1 MTVVNDA
8 IILAGGMGT
17 RMLPASLYAPK
28 EVLPLLDTPLIN
40 HLIWEA
46 ELAGVKRIHLVLS
59 QKKVHYLEDFL
70 KSKII
75 HGNDIR
81 RELPRHALMLGSG
94 RAEVI
99 PHVQKTPGG
108 IGNAISVVADY
119 VDGPF
124 LVLLGDML
132 VLDDAELTEAPGP
145 ESSSRASKNMIL
157 KFEERGLA
165 CVGAISVD
173 PDEVNKYGIVVGNGD
188 EVEKI
193 VEKPTTANEYGNLA
207 LCGRY
212 VFPAGAMDLLK
223 KKSIVGHG
231 ELQSI
236 RLLNH
241 YIKQEGLDLVEFENS
256 IVYDGGNPIS
266 WLKAQIDHGLRR
278 GDVADDFEKWLRER
292 LS

>member
-1 MTVVNDA
+1 MTAVNDA

-46 ELAGVKRIHLVLS
+46 ELAGVRRIHLVLS

-70 KSKII
+70 RSKIM
-75 HGNDIR
+75 HGDDIR

-94 RAEVI
+94 RAELI

-132 VLDDAELTEAPGP
+132 VLGDADLTEAPGP

-157 KFEERGLA
+157 KFEEKGLA

-193 VEKPTTANEYGNLA
+193 VEKPPTADEYGNLA

-212 VFPAGAMDLLK
+212 VFPANAMKLLNNE
-223 KKSIVGHG
+223 SIVGQG

-236 RLLNH
+236 RLLNY
-241 YIKQEGLDLVEFENS
+241 YIEQGGLCVVRFENS
-256 IVYDGGNPIS
+256 VAYDSGDPLS

-278 GDVADDFEKWLRER
+278 ADLVGELESWIRGR
-292 LS
+292 LP

>member
-46 ELAGVKRIHLVLS
+46 ELAGVRRIHLVLS
-59 QKKVHYLEDFL
+59 QKKVRYLEDFL

-108 IGNAISVVADY
+108 IGNAMSVVGDY

-132 VLDDAELTEAPGP
+132 VLDDVELTEVPGP
-145 ESSSRASKNMIL
+145 NSSSRASKTIVST
-157 KFEERGLA
+157 FEQKGLP
-165 CVGAISVD
+165 CIGAIAVD
-173 PDEVNKYGIVVGNGD
+173 PDDVSRYGIVVRDGH
-188 EVEKI
+188 EVKKI
-193 VEKPTTANEYGNLA
+193 VEKPLTADEYGNLG

-241 YIKQEGLDLVEFENS
+241 YIKQEGLNLVEFENS

-278 GDVADDFEKWLRER
+278 RDVADDFDKWLRER